1 MQRRLEDELTTMPS
15 LSMSPQLFVLF
26 TSLVE
31 EVSGISYGLHDNE
44 LFASKV
50 ADHAIELGY
59 TSLLDYYYRLRYD
72 DPDGYE
78 IRRLIEVLLVHET
91 YFFRELPPL
100 VTLVDEHL
108 AAVVKQRGRAR
119 VWSAGCAT
127 GEEPYTLAM
136 LLDDRGLL
144 DRVEII
150 GTDISAPV
158 LARAESGRHGRR
170 SLREGHPEALAR
182 RYLEVSPHGVLVAP
196 RIRSAVRFERA
207 NLVDP
212 VALAELGRFDAILLR
227 NVLIYFKE
235 TRVHAIVERVVA
247 ALEPG
252 GLLAVGV
259 SESLMRFGTSLVCEE
274 RGGSFFY
281 RRAS

>member
-1 MQRRLEDELTTMPS
+1 MPS

-31 EVSGISYGLHDNE
+31 EVSGISYGLNDNE

-78 IRRLIEVLLVHET
+78 IRRLVEVLLVHET

-108 AAVVKQRGRAR
+108 AAVVNQRGRAR
-119 VWSAGCAT
+119 VWSAACAT

-144 DRVEII
+144 DRVEIV
-150 GTDISAPV
+150 GTDISAPA
-158 LARAESGRHGRR
+158 LARAESGRHSRR
-170 SLREGHPEALAR
+170 SLREGHPEALAK
-182 RYLEVSPHGVLVAP
+182 RYLEVSPQGVLVAP
-196 RIRSAVRFERA
+196 RIRSAVRFDRL
-207 NLVDP
+207 NLVD
-212 VALAELGRFDAILLR
+212 AAAIAKLGRFDAILLR

-235 TRVHAIVERVVA
+235 TRVHQVVERVAA

-259 SESLMRFGTSLVCEE
+259 SESLLRFGTSLSCEE

-281 RRAS
+281 RRVN

>member
-1 MQRRLEDELTTMPS
+1 
-15 LSMSPQLFVLF
+15 MSPQLFVLF
-26 TSLVE
+26 SSLVE

-50 ADHAIELGY
+50 ADHAVELGY
-59 TSLLDYYYRLRYD
+59 ASLLDYYYRLRYD
-72 DPDGYE
+72 DPEGYE
-78 IRRLIEVLLVHET
+78 IRRLIDALLVHET

-100 VTLVDEHL
+100 LELVDDHV
-108 AAVVKQRGRAR
+108 APVVKQRGKAR

-127 GEEPYTLAM
+127 GEEAFTLAM

-144 DRVEII
+144 GNVEIV
-150 GTDISAPV
+150 GTDISSAV
-158 LARAESGRHGRR
+158 LARAQSGRHSRR
-170 SLREGHPEALAR
+170 SLRDGHPPVLAG
-182 RYLEVSPHGVLVAP
+182 RYLEVSQQGVIVAP
-196 RIRSAVRFERA
+196 RIRSSVRFERV
-207 NLVDP
+207 NLIDGP
-212 VALAELGRFDAILLR
+212 AIQRLGRFEAILCR

-235 TRVHAIVERVVA
+235 SRVLSVVERITS

-274 RGGSFFY
+274 RGGAFFY